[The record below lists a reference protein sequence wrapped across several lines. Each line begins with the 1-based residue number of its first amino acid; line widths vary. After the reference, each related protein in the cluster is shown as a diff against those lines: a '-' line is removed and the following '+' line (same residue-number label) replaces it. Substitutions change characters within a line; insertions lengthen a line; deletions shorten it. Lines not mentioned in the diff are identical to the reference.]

1 MKFKI
6 FAIMALV
13 SLGLYGA
20 WHFSKEKQSQIKNV
34 DKELAVFKIPTGGD
48 FTIKSTTGEFNT
60 KDQRGKVTFVFFGF
74 THCPHI
80 CPLTLSNM
88 DRMFKNLPPN
98 VRDKVQSIFIS
109 IDPERDTMEVIQ
121 KRLSYLSSKKNFIG
135 ATDTEEN
142 LRKITKLFGARFSK
156 IKSESGN
163 IFVDHTSQ
171 VFVINSRGEWVNTL
185 GFNVPPSEFKQA
197 FETADDSKPVLSRI
211 HPLKDTPLIDKNL
224 TCDLAKSKMCAIEK
238 DGKKIELS
246 LMPQPV
252 REGQEIEVKVVSTY
266 TDWKPILVDFDG
278 VEEDMGYIRPQLKLQ
293 SENLF
298 ETKFEL
304 PICELKGM
312 QWNVRV
318 ILQNSIGET
327 QAFGFYMK
335 TNR

>member
-1 MKFKI
+1 MKLKI
-6 FAIMALV
+6 LAVMALLIIV
-13 SLGLYGA
+13 IPAGVFIY
-20 WHFSKEKQSQIKNV
+20 EQKNAP
-34 DKELAVFKIPTGGD
+34 KKISHQELATFKIPTGGD
-48 FTIKSTTGEFNT
+48 FTVPSTKGIFNS
-60 KDQRGKVTFVFFGF
+60 KDERGKITFVFFGF

-80 CPLTLSNM
+80 CPMTLSNM
-88 DRMFKNLPPN
+88 DRMYKNLPSHLLN
-98 VRDKVQSIFIS
+98 KVQSIFIS

-156 IKSESGN
+156 IKSQSGN

-185 GFNVPPSEFKQA
+185 DFNVPPAEFRQA

-224 TCDLAKSKMCAIEK
+224 SCDLAKSENCSIEN

-252 REGQEIEVKVVSTY
+252 REGQEIEVKVTSTL

-278 VEEDMGYIRPQLKLQ
+278 VEEDMGYIRPQLKLK

-318 ILQNSIGET
+318 ILQNSIGDT
-327 QAFGFYMK
+327 QAYGFYMK